1 MTRKERTFVFN
12 ICVGI
17 FNILLGLLIEGTLIF
32 GCMFLLSGL
41 SEESQQSVPVSVLLP
56 FVLIVGLFASVA
68 ISRKCII
75 WFLDKFDYREKL
87 DPGLSAKYQRKL

>member
-17 FNILLGLLIEGTLIF
+17 FNIILGLVIEGFLIF
-32 GCMFLLSGL
+32 SCMFIIAGL
-41 SEESQQSVPVSVLLP
+41 SEEAQQSIPVTVLLP
-56 FVLIVGLFASVA
+56 FVLIIGLFASIA
-68 ISRKCII
+68 ISRKSII

-87 DPGLSAKYQRKL
+87 DPALSAKYQRKL